1 MPDYHLI
8 MTEASPHTFPQIS
21 DIIGRTPTVQLS
33 IPNDYKLDPTIE
45 LVAKLEYLNPFGSLS
60 DRLARHVATHLAR
73 HAALVDAT
81 TPAPTTLVVPSSGN
95 LAVSL
100 ASMVGPLGYKVLAV
114 VPERTSKDRISL
126 LKALD
131 VEIVRTPD
139 NVLPSAPESCGSV
152 ARQLAQQTPG
162 ALLVDIFSSLLVST
176 VSQSGQSWGEDGL
189 CAEDAYTA
197 MAEEILAQCANR
209 LDVLF
214 VGVESGC
221 SITGLSRALKQRL
234 PNLTVVGV
242 EPAHSYIS
250 EGAESATPSMSDPAP
265 ERLARSPLITH
276 TWKIED
282 LGQHDVPKGLD
293 PTCVDFWCQ
302 VTDQVAFSMT
312 RRLLRTGFL
321 AGISSGAV
329 TAAAHTYARAY
340 MKPGQRGLVV
350 MNDTVRNYTST
361 LLSDEWLLNH
371 DLIDDALSRTLYYN
385 LINKYRGASV
395 EDLQLPAAVAIAPT
409 DTIAH
414 ALEVMRERDYSQ
426 LPVIT
431 AHRQLVGYVTL
442 ATLQALVDHQRAEYT
457 QNIDSVMYHFRP
469 FPASNG
475 SRSASSRQNAEK
487 SSLDN
492 RPRLGSI
499 RPRYQLITPSTP
511 LNELAKF
518 FEQHSVAF
526 VTDQSR
532 KFCLGVVT
540 KFDLMKFVSR
550 RSGLTGSFYGH

>member
-1 MPDYHLI
+1 
-8 MTEASPHTFPQIS
+8 MTEASTHKFPQIT
-21 DIIGRTPTVQLS
+21 DIVGPTPTVQLS

-60 DRLARHVATHLAR
+60 DRLARHIVSHLSR
-73 HAALVDAT
+73 HAAPVDAT
-81 TPAPTTLVVPSSGN
+81 TPAPATLVVPSSGN
-95 LAVSL
+95 LAISL
-100 ASMVGPLGYKVLAV
+100 ASMVGPLGYKILAV
-114 VPERTSKDRISL
+114 IPERTSKDRIGM

-131 VEIVRTPD
+131 VEIVRTLD
-139 NVLPSAPESCGSV
+139 NVLPSAPESCVSV

-162 ALLVDIFSSLLVST
+162 AHLVDVFSNQLLST
-176 VSQSGQSWGEDGL
+176 VPPPRHNSGEGGL
-189 CAEDAYTA
+189 RAEDAYTA
-197 MAEEILAQCANR
+197 MAEEIMVQCASR

-214 VGVESGC
+214 IGVESGS

-234 PNLTVVGV
+234 PDLTVVGV

-250 EGAESATPSMSDPAP
+250 EGVESATPSTSDSAP
-265 ERLARSPLITH
+265 ERLPRSPLITH

-282 LGQHDVPKGLD
+282 LGQHDVPRGLD

-321 AGISSGAV
+321 AGVSSGAV

-350 MNDTVRNYTST
+350 MNDTARNYTST

-371 DLIDDALSRTLYYN
+371 DLIDDSLSRTLYYN

-395 EDLQLPAAVAIAPT
+395 EDLQLPTAVAIAPT

-431 AHRQLVGYVTL
+431 AHRQLAGYVTL
-442 ATLQALVDHQRAEYT
+442 ATLQSLVDHQRAEYT
-457 QNIDSVMYHFRP
+457 QTIDSVMYHFRP
-469 FPASNG
+469 LPKSYGPG
-475 SRSASSRQNAEK
+475 SATSRQDAEM
-487 SSLDN
+487 SMPGN

-526 VTDQSR
+526 VTDRSR

-540 KFDLMKFVSR
+540 KFDLMKFISR
-550 RSGLTGSFYGH
+550 RSGLTGSFYGP